1 MGEFINWMDPN
12 KEYEGVGKLICVPTQ
27 RLHESFSR
35 MADWGFGSV
44 FTRTLMK
51 DNKKNGGPYW
61 T

>member
-27 RLHESFSR
+27 RLHGVLLNELVGGGVSFFSYIY
-35 MADWGFGSV
+35 
-44 FTRTLMK
+44 MK
-51 DNKKNGGPYW
+51 DMRKNGGPYW